1 MKKLVKFGLTALCVA
16 TLAACGS
23 SGGSSNNNK
32 PANHN
37 VGTNQQSNAN
47 NTANSTTQQ
56 NNTNN
61 AANSTQQAP
70 TAPKAV
76 LNANIASSGL
86 KSGTVT
92 ASAVTVDGKTFPI
105 AIPGLSAG
113 KRFTNW
119 GGSINGITSVIV
131 KENKGSQ
138 YYGFV
143 ADTTSSQRYAYYG
156 SNQAETSVMP
166 TSGTASYEGDV
177 IYSYGGKLDG
187 DDRVADGDVHLTADF
202 GSKKVTG
209 TIDDVVSGAG
219 TKLTANVNAD
229 ISGNG
234 FTGSVSTATQN
245 AALSGKFYGTNA
257 NAMGAVFD
265 DGRNGLAGA
274 FTADKK

>member
-1 MKKLVKFGLTALCVA
+1 MKKLVKFSLTALCVA

-23 SGGSSNNNK
+23 SGGSSDNK
-32 PANHN
+32 PANN
-37 VGTNQQSNAN
+37 SGTAK
-47 NTANSTTQQ
+47 QQ

-61 AANSTQQAP
+61 TANTTTPPPAP
-70 TAPKAV
+70 SAPKAV

-92 ASAVTVDGKTFPI
+92 PNAVTVDGKTFPI

-119 GGSINGITSVIV
+119 GGNINGITSVIV

-156 SNQAETSVMP
+156 SNQAETSAMP
-166 TSGTASYEGDV
+166 TSGTARYEGDV

-187 DDRVADGDVHLTADF
+187 NDRVADGDVHLTADF

-234 FTGSVSTATQN
+234 FIGSVSTATQN

-265 DGRNGLAGA
+265 DGKNGLAGA